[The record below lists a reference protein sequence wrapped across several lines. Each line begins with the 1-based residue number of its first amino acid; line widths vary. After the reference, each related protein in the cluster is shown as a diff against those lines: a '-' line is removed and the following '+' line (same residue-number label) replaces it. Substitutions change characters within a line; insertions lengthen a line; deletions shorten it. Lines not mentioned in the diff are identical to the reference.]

1 MPKMRTHS
9 GTKKRLKVTASG
21 EVRRGQAGTRHLAPG
36 KTTKQTRQLRKFAL
50 VATCDKK
57 RIRQILSNLK

>member
-21 EVRRGQAGTRHLAPG
+21 QIKRSRAGNRHLAPG
-36 KTTKQTRQLRKFAL
+36 KTQKQKRQLRKFSL
-50 VATCDKK
+50 VTTSDKK
-57 RIRQILSNLK
+57 RIRQQVAQLH